1 MRPVHR
7 TCPGGFTLLE
17 LLVAVAVFA
26 ILSAMAYGGLRNVID
41 NSRQTD
47 TAMQRLQQVQLA
59 MLNISRD
66 FTQLAQRGIRDEYG
80 NSLNYV
86 QTGIGT
92 DVFIEFTRGGRRNPA
107 ELLRSHLQRVAYKL
121 EENTLSRLHWPH
133 LDRTQEMQ
141 PYESV
146 LLEDVEN
153 ADIRFLDNNNEWHN
167 EWPPLDA
174 AGLPG
179 ETGAILT
186 AVEVTLELQDWGELV
201 RIFQVSGS

>member
-1 MRPVHR
+1 MMQLPGTRR
-7 TCPGGFTLLE
+7 GGFTLLE

-26 ILSAMAYGGLRNVID
+26 ILSAMAYGGLRNVLD
-41 NSRQTD
+41 NSQQTES
-47 TAMQRLQQVQLA
+47 AMQRLQQVQLA

-66 FTQLAQRGIRDEYG
+66 FTQIAQRGIRDEYG
-80 NSLNYV
+80 NPANYILSG
-86 QTGIGT
+86 QGG

-121 EENTLSRLHWPH
+121 EENTLSRLHWPQ

-153 ADIRFLDNNNEWHN
+153 ASIRFLDSNNEWHG
-167 EWPPLDA
+167 EWPPLNASGAPGAETIALA
-174 AGLPG
+174 AI
-179 ETGAILT
+179 EFS
-186 AVEVTLELQDWGELV
+186 LELQDWGELV
-201 RIFQVSGS
+201 RLFKVGG

>member
-1 MRPVHR
+1 MMHLPGTRR
-7 TCPGGFTLLE
+7 GGFTLLE

-26 ILSAMAYGGLRNVID
+26 ILSAMAYGGLRNVLD
-41 NSRQTD
+41 NSQQTES
-47 TAMQRLQQVQLA
+47 AMQRLQQVQLA

-66 FTQLAQRGIRDEYG
+66 FTQIAQRGIRDEYG
-80 NSLNYV
+80 NPANYILSG
-86 QTGIGT
+86 QGG

-121 EENTLSRLHWPH
+121 EENTLSRLHWPQ

-153 ADIRFLDNNNEWHN
+153 ASIRFLDSNNEWHD
-167 EWPPLDA
+167 EWPPLNASGAPGAETIALA
-174 AGLPG
+174 AI
-179 ETGAILT
+179 EFS
-186 AVEVTLELQDWGELV
+186 LELQDWGELV
-201 RIFQVSGS
+201 RLFKVGS